1 MEKVKGILN
10 EEDFLKWVKEKDSER
25 ELTESDYKLLF
36 GYLEGHGYA
45 LYADSEGCLYRIDV
59 EADGTVLY
67 SIDEMIME
75 VSDWN
80 YDMLEQYSSGSCD
93 NGICALKEEEKALDR
108 MYLTTKVGKM
118 MKFGLEQFAREEWK

>member
-45 LYADSEGCLYRIDV
+45 LYVDNENCLYRIDV
-59 EADGTVLY
+59 DDEGTIMY
-67 SIDEMIME
+67 SIDEMIKDVSHWNCDMIEQSDDAE
-75 VSDWN
+75 V
-80 YDMLEQYSSGSCD
+80 
-93 NGICALKEEEKALDR
+93 LKEQEKALDR
-108 MYLTTKVGKM
+108 MYLTTKIGKM
-118 MKFGLEQFAREEWK
+118 IQSACRKIAEEGV